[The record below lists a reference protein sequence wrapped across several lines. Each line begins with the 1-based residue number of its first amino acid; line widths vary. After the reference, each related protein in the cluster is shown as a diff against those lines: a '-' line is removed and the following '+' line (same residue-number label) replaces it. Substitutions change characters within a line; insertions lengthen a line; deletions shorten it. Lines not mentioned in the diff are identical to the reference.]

1 MVIGRVLHGR
11 AERNIGLRKPLRAS
25 TRLRKNGDDH
35 LPSWQHI
42 TYSNEI
48 DSSHFGKQVTVG
60 GWVQDL
66 RNLGGISFLQL
77 RDRFGVI
84 QVTLLKKKSKDL
96 FDLAAGIPRESVV
109 LVTGTV
115 KESKEARAGFEV
127 IPDKIEVLSQAEA
140 PLPLGVIDK
149 VGADL
154 DTRLNNRFMDLRKDE
169 VRAIFQVKAKT
180 LAGIRNYLISE
191 GFVEVS
197 TPKIVAA
204 GAEGGSTLFPIK
216 YFDRSAFL
224 AQSPQLYKQNLMASG
239 LDRIFEIAPAYRA
252 EASDTIRHIAEFISL
267 DVELAFISSSEDVM
281 AVAEG
286 IAASSLQYIRE
297 HAKAELEKLGAKV
310 EQPTLPFPR
319 VTYKDAVEIVRGEG
333 LKIRPGDD
341 LGTEGEKALGEVMQR
356 EKKVE
361 LYFITEFPTSL
372 KRGTFYAKRYDDD
385 PETTGYFDLDYRGQE
400 IVSGGQREH
409 RYDVLTEQMRENNLN
424 LDSFEF
430 YLKAFRFGMPP
441 HGGFGFGVERYV
453 QKMLDLP
460 NVREAVLYPRDR
472 SRLIP

>member
-1 MVIGRVLHGR
+1 M
-11 AERNIGLRKPLRAS
+11 PQ
-25 TRLRKNGDDH
+25 
-35 LPSWQHI
+35 WQHI
-42 TYSNEI
+42 TYSKDI
-48 DSSHFGKQVTVG
+48 TSALFGQKVTVG

-77 RDRFGVI
+77 RDRDGVI
-84 QVTLLKKKSKDL
+84 QVTTLKKRSKDL
-96 FDLAAGIPRESVV
+96 FELVASLPRESVL

-127 IPDKIEVLSQAEA
+127 LPDTIILLNKAET

-154 DTRLNNRFMDLRKDE
+154 DTRLNNRFLDLRKE
-169 VRAIFQVKAKT
+169 NIRAIFQIEAKAIE
-180 LAGIRNYLISE
+180 GIRGFLVSE

-216 YFDRSAFL
+216 YFDSSAYL
-224 AQSPQLYKQNLMASG
+224 AQSPQLYKQNLMATG
-239 LDRIFEIAPAYRA
+239 LDRIYEIAHAYRA

-267 DVELAFISSSEDVM
+267 DVEMAFIESSEDVM

-286 IAASSLQYIRE
+286 IVVSSLEYVRDR
-297 HAKAELEKLGAKV
+297 AKDELQKMRVKI
-310 EQPTLPFPR
+310 EQPMTPFPR
-319 VTYKDAVEIVRGEG
+319 VKYKEAVEIVKAAG
-333 LKIRPGDD
+333 LRIEHGDD
-341 LGTEGEKALGEVMQR
+341 LGTEGEKALGEAMKR
-356 EKKVE
+356 EKNCE

-372 KRGTFYAKRYDDD
+372 KRGTFYAKRSDED
-385 PETTGYFDLDYRGQE
+385 PETTGYFDLDYKGQE

-409 RYDVLTEQMRENNLN
+409 RYNVLVEQMRENNLN
-424 LDSFEF
+424 LESFDF

-460 NVREAVLYPRDR
+460 NIREAVLYPRDR
-472 SRLIP
+472 SRLVP

>member
-1 MVIGRVLHGR
+1 M
-11 AERNIGLRKPLRAS
+11 
-25 TRLRKNGDDH
+25 
-35 LPSWQHI
+35 
-42 TYSNEI
+42 
-48 DSSHFGKQVTVG
+48 G

-77 RDRFGVI
+77 RDRDGVI
-84 QVTLLKKKSKDL
+84 QVTTLKKRNKDL
-96 FDLAAGIPRESVV
+96 FELVASISRESVV

-115 KESKEARAGFEV
+115 KESKEARAGFE
-127 IPDKIEVLSQAEA
+127 ILPDEIVLLNKAET

-154 DTRLNNRFMDLRKDE
+154 DTRLNNRFLDLRKEE
-169 VRAIFQVKAKT
+169 VRAIFQIEAKAIE
-180 LAGIRNYLISE
+180 GIRRFLASE

-204 GAEGGSTLFPIK
+204 GAEGGATLFPIK
-216 YFDRSAFL
+216 YFDSSAYL
-224 AQSPQLYKQNLMASG
+224 AQSPQLYKQNLMATG
-239 LDRIFEIAPAYRA
+239 LDRVFEIAHAYRA

-267 DVELAFISSSEDVM
+267 DVEMAFIQSSEDVM

-286 IAASSLQYIRE
+286 IVVSSLEHVRE
-297 HAKAELEKLGAKV
+297 HAIPELQKLGVKI
-310 EQPTLPFPR
+310 ERPTVPFPR
-319 VTYKDAVEIVRGEG
+319 VKYKEAVEIVRAAG
-333 LKIRPGDD
+333 LKIEHGED
-341 LGTEGEKALGEVMQR
+341 LGTEGEKALGEAMKR
-356 EKKVE
+356 EKNCE

-372 KRGTFYAKRYDDD
+372 KRGTFYAKRFDED
-385 PETTGYFDLDYRGQE
+385 PDTTGYFDLDYRGQE

-409 RYDVLTEQMRENNLN
+409 RYDVLVEQMRENNLN
-424 LDSFEF
+424 LVSFDF

-460 NVREAVLYPRDR
+460 NIREAVLYPRDR
-472 SRLIP
+472 SRLVP